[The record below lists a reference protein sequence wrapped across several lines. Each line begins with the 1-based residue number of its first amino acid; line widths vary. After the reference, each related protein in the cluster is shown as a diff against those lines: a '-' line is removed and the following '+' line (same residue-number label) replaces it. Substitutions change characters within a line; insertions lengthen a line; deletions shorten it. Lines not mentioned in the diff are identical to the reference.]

1 MLDAVSLDQLRT
13 FIAAVDEGS
22 FSAASRKLLRA
33 QSVVSET
40 ISKLEEQ
47 IGVQLFDRTG
57 RYPKLTA
64 AGSAVVGDARSI
76 IAGVDL
82 LKARAKGMSAGLE
95 PELSVVIDVFY
106 PIDAITQVAKEFRQN
121 YPGVALRIYVEA
133 LGGAIKPVLD
143 GRCSIGVIGSLPVI
157 PDTLTYERL
166 PGIAFLMVAARDHA
180 LASYRA
186 KFPRRFLENILRSSS
201 PTGRAIPRTRIRRH
215 VGRDLAACRPLR
227 QASFLLKG
235 LGWGGMPLH
244 GRAQGSGRGAPCRA
258 ADRGR
263 AAGWL
268 DAADVGGVADQ
279 VAAWTRRPVVCRSPE
294 AISGGYGQG
303 TETASQQEEGRTVCQ
318 SLVGAVSLITM
329 SAGACE
335 AGRLWRHHGDR
346 IFQAEGSRWHRS
358 NRQNPRAG
366 LLKAY
371 YRARSMLVGAAL
383 GCSSRVGSSAW
394 IQSLKSR
401 PRHFSDRARPG

>member
-13 FIAAVDEGS
+13 LIAAVDEGS

-47 IGVQLFDRTG
+47 IGVQLFDRAG

-64 AGSAVVGDARSI
+64 AGSAVLGDARSI

-82 LKARAKGMSAGLE
+82 LKARAKGMSDGLE

-157 PDTLTYERL
+157 PDTLAYERL

-180 LASYRA
+180 LSSYRGKIPKA
-186 KFPRRFLENILRSSS
+186 VLGKHTQIVLTDRSELS
-201 PTGRAIPRTRIRRH
+201 
-215 VGRDLAACRPLR
+215 
-227 QASFLLKG
+227 
-235 LGWGGMPLH
+235 
-244 GRAQGSGRGAPCRA
+244 SGREF
-258 ADRGR
+258 
-263 AAGWL
+263 
-268 DAADVGGVADQ
+268 GV
-279 VAAWTRRPVVCRSPE
+279 
-294 AISGGYGQG
+294 
-303 TETASQQEEGRTVCQ
+303 
-318 SLVGAVSLITM
+318 M
-329 SAGACE
+329 SAATWRLAELPIEDVPPDGLMLPMSAVWQTKSPPGP
-335 AGRLWRHHGDR
+335 AGRWFVDR
-346 IFQAEGSRWHRS
+346 LKQFPVDTGKVPKPPVSRKKAGRS
-358 NRQNPRAG
+358 A
-366 LLKAY
+366 KA
-371 YRARSMLVGAAL
+371 
-383 GCSSRVGSSAW
+383 
-394 IQSLKSR
+394 
-401 PRHFSDRARPG
+401 

>member
-47 IGVQLFDRTG
+47 IGLQLFDRAG

-64 AGSAVVGDARSI
+64 AGSAVLGDARSI

-133 LGGAIKPVLD
+133 LGGAIQPILD
-143 GRCSIGVIGSLPVI
+143 GRCSIGIVGSLPVI
-157 PDTLTYERL
+157 PDTLTNERM
-166 PGIAFLMVAARDHA
+166 PGIAFFMVAAYDHPLSSYKGKIPKEILGKHTQIVLTDKSDLSSGREFGVMSPA
-180 LASYRA
+180 TWRLADLFA
-186 KFPRRFLENILRSSS
+186 K
-201 PTGRAIPRTRIRRH
+201 H
-215 VGRDLAACRPLR
+215 H
-227 QASFLLKG
+227 FLLNG

-244 GRAQGSGRGAPCRA
+244 AVRK
-258 ADRGR
+258 D
-263 AAGWL
+263 L
-268 DAADVGGVADQ
+268 
-279 VAAWTRRPVVCRSPE
+279 
-294 AISGGYGQG
+294 
-303 TETASQQEEGRTVCQ
+303 EEGRLSV
-318 SLVGAVSLITM
+318 LPIEDVPPDGLILAM
-329 SAGACE
+329 SAVWQTKSPPGP
-335 AGRLWRHHGDR
+335 AGRWFIDR
-346 IFQAEGSRWHRS
+346 LKQIPVETGKVPKPPVTRKKPRRS
-358 NRQNPRAG
+358 E
-366 LLKAY
+366 KT
-371 YRARSMLVGAAL
+371 
-383 GCSSRVGSSAW
+383 
-394 IQSLKSR
+394 
-401 PRHFSDRARPG
+401 